1 MIHDRQSRWDV
12 WEQRFNEAS
21 EAYISTHEGE
31 KVRDVLDK
39 VYSSEPSDLDST
51 LAQLQFASLPREDW

>member
-1 MIHDRQSRWDV
+1 MIHDRQNRWDV
-12 WEQRFNEAS
+12 WEQPFNEAL

-31 KVRDVLDK
+31 KVRDALDK
-39 VYSSEPSDLDST
+39 VYSSEPSDLDSA